1 MTTEIATT
9 SQFDFLKPG
18 SRAAKIVASNIGD
31 GQVYESD
38 LPSVGMPAG
47 GSTQWSYEDA
57 SGNTVN
63 TDAIEGILVAAVG
76 RGVLWPTTEPSGS
89 RPLLVS
95 NDMKVGF
102 LVGEDFGDVNPADL
116 DKYLIE
122 GNKYDYAAISNSP
135 EFGFQNG
142 AGGRRGKRV
151 KESLVLAV
159 LQKDEVLPV
168 LVKLGGG
175 SLGAFT
181 KFRKGL
187 KVLPE
192 EAVVSLKLEK
202 VSNMAGQKFSRVK
215 PALIGT
221 LTEEEG
227 DVVRTLYTEPLTQ
240 MLTRVPGGAS
250 PTAGTDEKAPF

>member
-1 MTTEIATT
+1 MSTAITTVSKFE
-9 SQFDFLKPG
+9 FLTPG
-18 SRAAKIVASNIGD
+18 SRAAKIVASNIGE

-63 TDAIEGILVAAVG
+63 CEAIEGILVATAG
-76 RGVLWPTTEPSGS
+76 RGVLWPSTEPSGS

-95 NDMKVGF
+95 NDMRTGY
-102 LVGEDFGDVNPADL
+102 LVGDDFGDVNPADL

-142 AGGRRGKRV
+142 LNGRRGKRV
-151 KESLVLAV
+151 KESMVLAV
-159 LQKDEVLPV
+159 LQEGEVLPV

-187 KVLPE
+187 KVLPH
-192 EAVVSLKLEK
+192 EAVVSLRLEK

-215 PALIGT
+215 PSLVAT
-221 LTEEEG
+221 LSEAEG
-227 DVVRTLYTEPLTQ
+227 EIVRALYTEPLTQ

-250 PTAGTDEKAPF
+250 PTAGAEEAPF

>member
-1 MTTEIATT
+1 MSTEIATT
-9 SQFDFLKPG
+9 STKFEFLAPG
-18 SRAAKIVASNIGD
+18 SRAAQIVANNIGD

-76 RGVLWPTTEPSGS
+76 RGVLWPSTEPSGS

-95 NDMKVGF
+95 NDMRTGY
-102 LVGEDFGDVNPADL
+102 LVGDDFGDVNPADL

-135 EFGFQNG
+135 EFGFG
-142 AGGRRGKRV
+142 SGGGRGKRV
-151 KESLVLAV
+151 KESLVLVV
-159 LQKDEVLPV
+159 LQAGEVLPV

-181 KFRKGL
+181 KFKKGL
-187 KVLPE
+187 KVLPY
-192 EAVVSLKLEK
+192 EAIVSLKLEK

-215 PALIGT
+215 PSLVGT
-221 LTEEEG
+221 LSEEEG
-227 DVVRTLYTEPLTQ
+227 EVVRGLYTEPLVQ

-250 PTAGTDEKAPF
+250 PTAESSEKAPF

>member
-1 MTTEIATT
+1 MSTAIATAST
-9 SQFDFLKPG
+9 FEFLTPG
-18 SRAAKIVASNIGD
+18 SRAAQIAAANIGD
-31 GQVYESD
+31 GQIYESD

-63 TDAIEGILVAAVG
+63 TDSIDGILVAVSG
-76 RGVLWPTTEPSGS
+76 RGVLWPSTEPSGS

-95 NDMKVGF
+95 NDMRTGY
-102 LVGEDFGDVNPADL
+102 LVGDDFGDVNPADL
-116 DKYLIE
+116 DKYLLE

-135 EFGFQNG
+135 EFGWG
-142 AGGRRGKRV
+142 ASGGRGKRV

-159 LQKDEVLPV
+159 LQAGEVLPV

-187 KVLPE
+187 KVLPH
-192 EAVVSLKLEK
+192 EAVVSLRLEK

-215 PALIGT
+215 PSLIGT
-221 LTEEEG
+221 LSEAEG
-227 DVVRTLYTEPLTQ
+227 EVVHSLYTEPLTQ

-250 PTAGTDEKAPF
+250 PTAGAVEEAPF

>member
-1 MTTEIATT
+1 MSTEIATV
-9 SQFDFLKPG
+9 SKFEFLTPG
-18 SRAAKIVASNIGD
+18 SRAAQIVASNIGD

-63 TDAIEGILVAAVG
+63 AEAIEGILVAAAG
-76 RGVLWPTTEPSGS
+76 RGVLWPTREPSGS

-95 NDMKVGF
+95 NDLKTGY
-102 LVGEDFGDVNPADL
+102 LVGDDFGDVNPADL
-116 DKYLIE
+116 DRYLIE

-135 EFGFQNG
+135 EFGFG
-142 AGGRRGKRV
+142 AGGGRGKRV
-151 KESLVLAV
+151 KESLVLAI
-159 LQKDEVLPV
+159 LQAGEVLPV

-187 KVLPE
+187 KVLPH

-221 LTEEEG
+221 LSEQEG
-227 DVVRTLYTEPLTQ
+227 EVVRSLYTEPLTQ

-250 PTAGTDEKAPF
+250 PTAGTEEAPF